1 MRGVQKTMSGP
12 RAPILFLVLAA
23 TAAMTA
29 WSAEVRETR
38 IWASPDSTRVVL
50 DLSGNVDHTLF
61 TLHDPERVV
70 VDIPDA
76 RMLRPAVPAG
86 QGLIRQIRAAPRDDG
101 DLRIVLDLAGAVQ
114 AKSFIAAPN
123 DAYGYRLVIDLAPT
137 VAAAAV
143 RVQHAPTGNR
153 DLVIAID
160 AGHGG
165 DDPGAIG
172 RSGTRE
178 KDVVLAI
185 ARALR
190 DAVAK
195 EPGMR
200 PFLTRDGDYFVEHRK
215 RMERARGEQADL
227 FVSIHADSIRDRSVT
242 GSSVYVLS
250 ARGASDEAAK
260 ILAERENAA
269 DLVGGVSLDS
279 KDDVLNSVLVDLLQ
293 NASMTASM
301 EAATHVL
308 GELDRVGVVR
318 KPRVQQARFLV
329 LKSPEIPSMLVE
341 TAYISNPDEE
351 RRLKD
356 SSYQARLATAILS
369 GFRGYFYDNPPPGT
383 RIAQLAAAQR
393 SGSVVTARSTEP
405 GGSSLS
411 RP

>member
-1 MRGVQKTMSGP
+1 M
-12 RAPILFLVLAA
+12 
-23 TAAMTA
+23 
-29 WSAEVRETR
+29 
-38 IWASPDSTRVVL
+38 
-50 DLSGNVDHTLF
+50 
-61 TLHDPERVV
+61 
-70 VDIPDA
+70 
-76 RMLRPAVPAG
+76 
-86 QGLIRQIRAAPRDDG
+86 
-101 DLRIVLDLAGAVQ
+101 
-114 AKSFIAAPN
+114 
-123 DAYGYRLVIDLAPT
+123 
-137 VAAAAV
+137 
-143 RVQHAPTGNR
+143 R

-190 DAVAK
+190 DAVGR

-200 PFLTRDGDYFVEHRK
+200 PFLTRDGDYFVEHRR
-215 RMERARGEQADL
+215 RMEKARSEQADL
-227 FVSIHADSIRDRSVT
+227 FVSIHADSIRDRGVA

-260 ILAERENAA
+260 ILADRENAA

-279 KDDVLNSVLVDLLQ
+279 KDDVLSSVLVDLLQ

-301 EAATHVL
+301 EAAQHVL
-308 GELDRVGVVR
+308 SELDRVGEVR

-341 TAYISNPDEE
+341 TAYISNPQDE
-351 RRLKD
+351 RKLKD
-356 SSYQARLATAILS
+356 SNYQARLASAILAGLRS
-369 GFRGYFYDNPPPGT
+369 YFYDNPPPGT

-393 SGSVVTARSTEP
+393 SGRIAAVSASAAGPADAR
-405 GGSSLS
+405 LS
-411 RP
+411 GP

>member
-1 MRGVQKTMSGP
+1 MSWL
-12 RAPILFLVLAA
+12 RASTLVFALAV
-23 TAAMTA
+23 AAA
-29 WSAEVRETR
+29 RSASAAEVREMR
-38 IWASPDSTRVVL
+38 VWAGPDGTRVVL
-50 DLSGNVDHTLF
+50 DLSGSVEHTLF
-61 TLHDPERVV
+61 TLHSPERVV
-70 VDIPDA
+70 VDIPNA
-76 RMLRPAVPAG
+76 RLSNQSMPAG
-86 QGLIRQIRAAPRDDG
+86 QGVIRQIRAAARDAD
-101 DLRIVLDLAGAVQ
+101 DLRVVLDLESAVQ
-114 AKSFIAAPN
+114 AKSFVAAPN
-123 DAYGYRLVIDLAPT
+123 ETYGYRLVIDLVPPT
-137 VAAAAV
+137 AAAAV
-143 RVQHAPTGNR
+143 PVQHAPTGTR

-172 RSGTRE
+172 HSGTRE
-178 KDVVLAI
+178 KDVVLGI

-190 DAVAK
+190 EVVAR

-215 RMERARGEQADL
+215 RMEKARSEQADL
-227 FVSIHADSIRDRSVT
+227 FVSIHADSIRDRSIA

-250 ARGASDEAAK
+250 ARGASNEAAR

-269 DLVGGVSLDS
+269 DLVGGVSLDR

-301 EAATHVL
+301 DVAQHVL
-308 GELDRVGVVR
+308 SELDRVGAVR
-318 KPRVQQARFLV
+318 KSRVQQAGFLV

-341 TAYISNPDEE
+341 TAYISNPQEE

-356 SSYQARLATAILS
+356 PKYQARLASAILA

-393 SGSVVTARSTEP
+393 TGTVVAVQSANSTP
-405 GGSSLS
+405 AGGAHAE
-411 RP
+411 R